1 MVTISYISKNSINL
15 MVYIRAKKV
24 KSDQYLYLVK
34 SVWDSKRSTS
44 KQQIVKYLGKASEVD
59 KDDIPEEY
67 RNDAKI
73 LSVLASYNP
82 EDIQKREYATKKSK
96 QQLFKKLTD
105 GNLDECIKI
114 YKNYV
119 EIFNI
124 ADFFDKILR
133 PVMNQIGEEW
143 DNGKLPIAT
152 EHVAS
157 NVAQTLVKII
167 MEQISGT
174 GNKKKVLL
182 CVPVG
187 EEHHIGCDV
196 LETYL
201 TIKGFKVFNMGTSIP
216 TDSILDFIKMKK
228 PDVLLISITIGD
240 NILAGQRLAKKIREK
255 SKIPILIGGY
265 AMQIKN
271 PPKFDGNVI
280 GDISLE
286 DIPKILRKIPL
297 TN

>member
-1 MVTISYISKNSINL
+1 MITISYISKIKTEL

-34 SVWDSKRSTS
+34 SVWDSKKSTS
-44 KQQIVKYLGKASEVD
+44 KQEIVKYLGKASEVD
-59 KDDIPEEY
+59 KDDIPDEF

-82 EDIQKREYATKKSK
+82 EDIQKREDATKKSK

-105 GNLDECIKI
+105 GNLEECIKI

-124 ADFFDKILR
+124 SDFFDKILR
-133 PVMNQIGEEW
+133 PVMSKIGDDWEK
-143 DNGKLPIAT
+143 GKLAIAT

-167 MEQISGT
+167 MDQISGS
-174 GNKKKVLL
+174 GNKKKIML

-201 TIKGFKVFNMGTSIP
+201 TIKGFKVFNMATSIP
-216 TDSILDFIKMKK
+216 TESIIEFIDMKK
-228 PDVLLISITIGD
+228 PDVVLISITIQD
-240 NILAGQRLAKKIREK
+240 NVLAGQRLAKKIRQQT
-255 SKIPILIGGY
+255 KIPILVGGY
-265 AMQIKN
+265 AMQIDN
-271 PPKFDGNVI
+271 PPKFEGDVI
-280 GDISLE
+280 GDTSLE
-286 DIPKILRKIPL
+286 DIPKIIRKIPL
-297 TN
+297 IN

>member
-1 MVTISYISKNSINL
+1 

-44 KQQIVKYLGKASEVD
+44 KQEIVKYLGKASDVI
-59 KDDIPEEY
+59 KDDLPLEF

-82 EDIQKREYATKKSK
+82 EDIQKREDATKKSK

-105 GNLDECIKI
+105 GNIEECIKI

-133 PVMNQIGEEW
+133 PVMAKIGKDWET
-143 DNGKLPIAT
+143 GKLTIAT

-157 NVAQTLVKII
+157 NIAQTLVKII
-167 MEQISGT
+167 MEQSSGT
-174 GNKKKVLL
+174 GNKKKVMI

-216 TDSILDFIKMKK
+216 TESIMEFINMKK
-228 PDVLLISITIGD
+228 PDIVLISITIQD
-240 NILAGQRLAKKIREK
+240 NILAGQRLAKKIRGQ
-255 SKIPILIGGY
+255 SKIPILVGGY
-265 AMQIKN
+265 AMQIEN
-271 PPKFDGNVI
+271 TPKFEGNVI
-280 GDISLE
+280 GDTNLE

>member
-1 MVTISYISKNSINL
+1 

-34 SVWDSKRSTS
+34 SIWDSKRSTS
-44 KQQIVKYLGKASEVD
+44 KQEIVKYLGKASDVI
-59 KDDIPEEY
+59 KDDIPLEF

-82 EDIQKREYATKKSK
+82 EDIQKREDATKKSK

-105 GNLDECIKI
+105 GNIEECIKI
-114 YKNYV
+114 YKSYV

-133 PVMNQIGEEW
+133 PVMAKIGKDWET
-143 DNGKLPIAT
+143 GKLTIAT

-157 NVAQTLVKII
+157 NIAQTLVKII
-167 MEQISGT
+167 MEQSSGT
-174 GNKKKVLL
+174 GNKKKVMI

-216 TDSILDFIKMKK
+216 TESIMEFINMKK
-228 PDVLLISITIGD
+228 PDIVLISITIQD
-240 NILAGQRLAKKIREK
+240 NVLAGQRLAKKIRGQ
-255 SKIPILIGGY
+255 SKIPILVGGY
-265 AMQIKN
+265 AMQIEN
-271 PPKFDGNVI
+271 TPKFEGNVI
-280 GDISLE
+280 GDTNLE

>member
-1 MVTISYISKNSINL
+1 

-34 SVWDSKRSTS
+34 SIWDSKRSTS
-44 KQQIVKYLGKASEVD
+44 KQEIVKYLGKASDVI
-59 KDDIPEEY
+59 KDDIPLEF

-82 EDIQKREYATKKSK
+82 EDIQKREDATKKSK

-105 GNLDECIKI
+105 GNLEECNKI

-133 PVMNQIGEEW
+133 LVMVKIGENWET
-143 DNGKLPIAT
+143 GKLTIAT

-157 NVAQTLVKII
+157 NIAQTLVKII
-167 MEQISGT
+167 MEQVSGA
-174 GNKKKVLL
+174 GNKKKVML

-201 TIKGFKVFNMGTSIP
+201 TIKGFKVYNMGTSIP
-216 TDSILDFIKMKK
+216 TESIIEFINMKK
-228 PDVLLISITIGD
+228 PDIILISITIQD
-240 NILAGQRLAKKIREK
+240 NILAGQRLAKKIRVQ
-255 SKIPILIGGY
+255 SKIPILVGGY
-265 AMQIKN
+265 AMQIEN
-271 PPKFDGNVI
+271 TPKFEGNVI
-280 GDISLE
+280 GDTSLE